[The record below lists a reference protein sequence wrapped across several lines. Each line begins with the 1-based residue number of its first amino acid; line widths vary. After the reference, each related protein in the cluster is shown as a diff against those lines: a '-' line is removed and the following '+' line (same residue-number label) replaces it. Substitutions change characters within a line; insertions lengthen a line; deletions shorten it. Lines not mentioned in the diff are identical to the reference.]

1 MIKIN
6 LIILF
11 IILIII
17 NNKYLF
23 AFETLEVQNDPLGT
37 FEFNFMAR
45 EAGEETNYPQYPN
58 AERDLTVGA
67 KTVTVQLDNYWPG
80 KLNSNNINNFIDS
93 NKFLINI
100 FGIYSNEMNAGGV
113 SLEVLN
119 PNISYPAT
127 RHVSF
132 NALGMDTSGFP
143 SANAH
148 GPFSGGGR
156 RPDDELNCFPCHG
169 PTIIAVP
176 MAYHEFEF
184 IITQDG
190 ISGYGAEVTAGYLG
204 RHAGRGLT
212 GMGPAGGAAALPHG
226 SAVKADDFLTFPE
239 AVSLTANLERN
250 PYPAVTA
257 EAFDCRKFS
266 HAGLNGTFPPGSGNP
281 PAGPERFASRP
292 EQAGG
297 SSLPVNEGAA
307 FAKAGA
313 ISDSFGRI
321 DGAAGSAPPR
331 LAADEADYPRLPRA
345 PRVIQAPLIQQAS
358 RVLRPYGE
366 RHAPSG
372 GEGGDRPWSLRAS
385 PWYSHI
391 RHEAREG
398 LIGYTVKAL
407 GLTLGVERSLFGG
420 SALAGMTLSA
430 AMPEVNGDGISL
442 DTHIVSASSYAT
454 AILPFEID
462 LSAIVSYSLSRYD
475 QDRVSEGSH
484 YFAGYHGRGVSAAAM
499 AGRRFQFARQFA
511 ARPYARMDY
520 IHNDMEA
527 YAEMG
532 QGAQARTMS
541 RNSTDL
547 WQSELGA
554 DLIFSAENG
563 LRLTGRLGWT
573 RHFNNTT
580 EFEGNYLPNQPS
592 PSLFRVLSVQFD
604 RTAFVYGLDVKFP
617 VAESVDI
624 GVSYDGSFSD
634 HDSSHTGALT
644 GNFSF

>member
-1 MIKIN
+1 M
-6 LIILF
+6 
-11 IILIII
+11 
-17 NNKYLF
+17 
-23 AFETLEVQNDPLGT
+23 
-37 FEFNFMAR
+37 
-45 EAGEETNYPQYPN
+45 
-58 AERDLTVGA
+58 
-67 KTVTVQLDNYWPG
+67 
-80 KLNSNNINNFIDS
+80 
-93 NKFLINI
+93 
-100 FGIYSNEMNAGGV
+100 
-113 SLEVLN
+113 
-119 PNISYPAT
+119 
-127 RHVSF
+127 
-132 NALGMDTSGFP
+132 
-143 SANAH
+143 
-148 GPFSGGGR
+148 
-156 RPDDELNCFPCHG
+156 
-169 PTIIAVP
+169 
-176 MAYHEFEF
+176 
-184 IITQDG
+184 
-190 ISGYGAEVTAGYLG
+190 
-204 RHAGRGLT
+204 
-212 GMGPAGGAAALPHG
+212 
-226 SAVKADDFLTFPE
+226 
-239 AVSLTANLERN
+239 
-250 PYPAVTA
+250 
-257 EAFDCRKFS
+257 
-266 HAGLNGTFPPGSGNP
+266 
-281 PAGPERFASRP
+281 
-292 EQAGG
+292 
-297 SSLPVNEGAA
+297 
-307 FAKAGA
+307 
-313 ISDSFGRI
+313 
-321 DGAAGSAPPR
+321 
-331 LAADEADYPRLPRA
+331 
-345 PRVIQAPLIQQAS
+345 
-358 RVLRPYGE
+358 RPYGE